1 MTITIRP
8 FKASD
13 LPSVIQLFKEAVAAI
28 NIRHYSPEQ
37 IAVWTDVD
45 PIHWQSKLESMIVF
59 VAVLRDASNDAPQD
73 DQDERIVGFA
83 DMTREGYLD
92 HLYVHKDYQARW
104 VSLHLFKA
112 IEKAARELGLTKIT
126 TDCSITAKV
135 PAERM
140 GFKVV
145 KEQIVEKNDV
155 KFTNYHME
163 KKLSEP
169 KNLT

>member
-1 MTITIRP
+1 MSTITIRP
-8 FKASD
+8 YKSSD
-13 LPSVIQLFKEAVAAI
+13 FQAVIQLFKEAVAAI

-37 IAVWTDVD
+37 IAIWTDVN
-45 PIHWQSKLESMIVF
+45 PIKWQTKLANMIVF
-59 VAVLRDASNDAPQD
+59 VAKIDST
-73 DQDERIVGFA
+73 IVGFA

-112 IEKAARELGLTKIT
+112 IEKVARELGLTKLT

-140 GFKVV
+140 GFKVIN
-145 KEQIVEKNDV
+145 EQMVEKKGV
-155 KFTNYHME
+155 QFTNYHME
-163 KKLSEP
+163 KKLSGA
-169 KNLT
+169 

>member
-1 MTITIRP
+1 MNTIIIRP
-8 FKASD
+8 FNSSD
-13 LPSVIQLFKEAVAAI
+13 LPTVIQLFKEAVAAI

-37 IAVWTDVD
+37 VAVWTDID
-45 PIHWQSKLESMIVF
+45 SERWLKKLEQNIAF
-59 VAVLRDASNDAPQD
+59 VAEMDST
-73 DQDERIVGFA
+73 IVGFA
-83 DMTREGYLD
+83 DISHEGYLD
-92 HLYVHKDYQARW
+92 RMYVHKDYQARC

-145 KEQIVEKNDV
+145 KEQIVEKNGV
-155 KFTNYHME
+155 QFTNYHME
-163 KKLSEP
+163 KKLV
-169 KNLT
+169 

>member
-1 MTITIRP
+1 MNTIIIRP
-8 FKASD
+8 FNSSD
-13 LPSVIQLFKEAVAAI
+13 LPTVIQLFKEAVAAI

-37 IAVWTDVD
+37 VAVWTDID
-45 PIHWQSKLESMIVF
+45 SERWLKKLEQNIAF
-59 VAVLRDASNDAPQD
+59 VAEMDST
-73 DQDERIVGFA
+73 IVGFA
-83 DMTREGYLD
+83 DISHEGYLD
-92 HLYVHKDYQARW
+92 RMYVHKDYQARW

-145 KEQIVEKNDV
+145 KEQIVEKNGV
-155 KFTNYHME
+155 QFTNYHME
-163 KKLSEP
+163 KKLV
-169 KNLT
+169 